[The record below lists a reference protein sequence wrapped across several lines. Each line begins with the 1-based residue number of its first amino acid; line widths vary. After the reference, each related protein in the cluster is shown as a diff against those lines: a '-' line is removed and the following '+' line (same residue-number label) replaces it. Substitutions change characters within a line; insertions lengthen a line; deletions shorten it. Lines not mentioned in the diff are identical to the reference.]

1 MLMVQCNQCGTSG
14 FTNNGRYPDEAV
26 QCPCCPEGHNHGK
39 SANETGVV
47 CRPVTITV
55 VPGSQSL
62 RMG

>member
-1 MLMVQCNQCGTSG
+1 MLLVTCNTCGAQG
-14 FTNNGRYPDEAV
+14 FTLNGRYPDVAV
-26 QCPCCPEGHNHGK
+26 ECECCPEGHDHGK
-39 SANETGVV
+39 SANETGVI